1 MAERACHGFGSTT
14 QVGLTQALEVMARFL
29 ALLLAIFLTS
39 CAGQRPAAYESFL
52 QVNPATKLGHAFVL
66 VQVTGDSEDGS
77 PLDAGLAKFVLAPG
91 ESQAQTF
98 RNKNFPGREYIFTA
112 RIEDKAVAPLVST
125 TIVIEEQGLVLH
137 RSSQTVY
144 TELHF

>member
-1 MAERACHGFGSTT
+1 
-14 QVGLTQALEVMARFL
+14 MARFL
-29 ALLLAIFLTS
+29 ALVLAIFLTS
-39 CAGQRPAAYESFL
+39 CARQQPAAYESFL
-52 QVNPATKLGHAFVL
+52 QVNPATELGHTFVL
-66 VQVTGDSEDGS
+66 VQVTGDSQEGS
-77 PLDAGLAKFVLAPG
+77 SLDAGLAKFVLAPG
-91 ESQAQTF
+91 ESQVQTF

-144 TELHF
+144 TALHF